1 MTLAKNSL
9 LLKIF
14 IVMAAVLGLA
24 FTLFYAFSTP
34 YLASTLGISTYAAKK
49 AIDLISAASSIYAI
63 IGLIAA
69 IAGGGGIGIGILFT
83 AKALIKK
90 FGKKYAAAW

>member
-1 MTLAKNSL
+1 M
-9 LLKIF
+9 
-14 IVMAAVLGLA
+14 VAVLGLA
-24 FTLFYAFSTP
+24 FTLFHGFNTP
-34 YLASTLGISTYAAKK
+34 YLASTLGISSYAAKK
-49 AIDLISAASSIYAI
+49 AIDIISTASSIYAI

-69 IAGGGGIGIGILFT
+69 IVGGGGIGVGILFT